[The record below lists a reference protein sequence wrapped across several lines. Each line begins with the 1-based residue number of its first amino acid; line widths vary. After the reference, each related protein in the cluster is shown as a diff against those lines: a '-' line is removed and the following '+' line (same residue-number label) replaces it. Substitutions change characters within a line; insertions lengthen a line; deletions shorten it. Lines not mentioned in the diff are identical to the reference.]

1 MSNAESFQNGSRH
14 FSDSVAIIEGDIL
27 LSKEQTETIMTRSGA
42 ITDVIKYWPGNTV
55 YYTFAQD
62 FSLQSNV
69 EKAIN
74 EWENKT
80 SLTFVNG
87 TGYGNYIEFFHG
99 SGNYSYLG
107 TCFSYLCRMISSMRL
122 NSGVW
127 ISFGRGI
134 LSLTLLYCTI
144 SYLK

>member
-27 LSKEQTETIMTRSGA
+27 LSKEQTETIMTRFGA

-69 EKAIN
+69 ERAIN
-74 EWENKT
+74 EWENKFIICKWYW
-80 SLTFVNG
+80 L
-87 TGYGNYIEFFHG
+87 
-99 SGNYSYLG
+99 
-107 TCFSYLCRMISSMRL
+107 
-122 NSGVW
+122 W
-127 ISFGRGI
+127 
-134 LSLTLLYCTI
+134 
-144 SYLK
+144 

>member
-69 EKAIN
+69 ERAIN

-99 SGNYSYLG
+99 SGHYSYLG
-107 TCFSYLCRMISSMRL
+107 TCFSY
-122 NSGVW
+122 
-127 ISFGRGI
+127 
-134 LSLTLLYCTI
+134 
-144 SYLK
+144 

>member
-1 MSNAESFQNGSRH
+1 MTVNDASLGESGSK
-14 FSDSVAIIEGDIL
+14 
-27 LSKEQTETIMTRSGA
+27 LSKVAATSLLMGVTRASSEA
-42 ITDVIKYWPGNTV
+42 YGNTV

-69 EKAIN
+69 ERAIN

-107 TCFSYLCRMISSMRL
+107 TCFSY
-122 NSGVW
+122 
-127 ISFGRGI
+127 
-134 LSLTLLYCTI
+134 
-144 SYLK
+144 